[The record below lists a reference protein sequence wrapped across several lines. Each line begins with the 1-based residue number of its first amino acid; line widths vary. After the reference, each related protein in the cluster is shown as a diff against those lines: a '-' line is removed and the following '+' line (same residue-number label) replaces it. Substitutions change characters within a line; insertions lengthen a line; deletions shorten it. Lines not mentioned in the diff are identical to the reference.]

1 MTIANITKGRG
12 FGGLMGYLLDP
23 DKKPRIVSSCVAS
36 STPADLAREFRLV
49 ANLRPSVTKPVR
61 HFSIAFAPAD
71 GRVDDAIKEAVAF
84 RVLDGLG
91 YEDCQF
97 IAIDHDRDDPGHD
110 YAHDHDHI
118 HVVTSAVTVLG
129 EYVTDSFDRYKI
141 QTILR
146 ELERDFGL
154 QKITSSWDIKHQK
167 AQGMHLNTDIAR
179 LVANSL
185 QDCPNLQTW
194 LDRLAESDID
204 VRFNISNND
213 RIKGV
218 SFLKDDRVYKG
229 ADIGSKW
236 SVVSQRVPIT
246 DRDFALMQ
254 ATNIRSQEKPV
265 RLSEIERAM
274 FDRAVEMAVM
284 KLGRAKKFKNS
295 RADIKLEGDILTVMR
310 MRPHRLMLKATQ
322 TKDGRWKP
330 VGFPHIERT
339 DVEQLER
346 FNGVESKTFETPLVR
361 ESLEVA
367 DEFIRIA
374 AYVVS
379 DLDSPEARLHQ
390 REQDEYFEEE
400 GLSF

>member
-23 DKKPRIVSSCVAS
+23 AKKPRIISSCVAS
-36 STPADLAREFRLV
+36 CTPADLAREFRLV

-71 GRVDDAIKEAVAF
+71 GRVDDVIKEAVAF

-118 HVVTSAVTVLG
+118 HVVTNAVTVLG

-154 QKITSSWDIKHQK
+154 HQITSSWELKHQK
-167 AQGMHLNTDIAR
+167 AQGLHLNTDIAR

-185 QDCPNLQTW
+185 QNCPNLQTW
-194 LDRLAESDID
+194 LDRLAEFEID
-204 VRFNISNND
+204 VRFNIGNND

-218 SFLKDDRVYKG
+218 TFLKDDRVYKG
-229 ADIGSKW
+229 GDIGSKW
-236 SVVSQRVPIT
+236 SVVSQQIPIT
-246 DRDFALMQ
+246 DRDLALMQ
-254 ATNIRSQEKPV
+254 AVNIKSQEKPV
-265 RLSEIERAM
+265 RLSEIDSPEGTLCERAM

-284 KLGRAKKFKNS
+284 KLGRGKKFKNS
-295 RADIKLEGDILTVMR
+295 RADITLDGDTLTVVR
-310 MRPHRLMLKATQ
+310 MRPHRLMFKATQ
-322 TKDGRWKP
+322 TKDGKWEP
-330 VGFPHIERT
+330 VGFPHVEKR

-346 FNGVESKTFETPLVR
+346 FNGVESKKFETPL
-361 ESLEVA
+361 EHEALEVA
-367 DEFIRIA
+367 DEFIRVA
-374 AYVVS
+374 ACVVS
-379 DLDSPEARLHQ
+379 DLDQ
-390 REQDEYFEEE
+390 EQDFYEEE
-400 GLSF
+400 GLSM